1 MVLTLH
7 RTAWAGDL
15 KMQRNTRKCPK
26 CLAELEG
33 EMTQCPRCQ
42 FQLAHIVQV
51 NDSHEKSNRETDKRE
66 STNPLESKLFFDRKV
81 QTRDIA
87 LPAPLHHRWTMIGW
101 VAGSGSFFV
110 GSLAVSLVQGFTSV
124 EWIFLLVILAF
135 FSGAVL
141 AGILGLLGY
150 LIHALSSSP
159 GKENKD
165 IRGALIRFSPEPEKG
180 GFSASGGADKENTTG
195 GESDRYLSLPDGDD
209 PQNIRE

>member
-1 MVLTLH
+1 
-7 RTAWAGDL
+7 
-15 KMQRNTRKCPK
+15 MQRNTWKCPK

-42 FQLAHIVQV
+42 FQLADITQV
-51 NDSHEKSNRETDKRE
+51 NDSHEESVRETDKGE
-66 STNPLESKLFFDRKV
+66 PTSPLENKLFFDRKV
-81 QTRDIA
+81 QTRDIM

-110 GSLAVSLVQGFTSV
+110 GSLAVALVQGFTSV
-124 EWIFLLVILAF
+124 EWIFLLIILAF
-135 FSGAVL
+135 ISGAIL

-150 LIHALSSSP
+150 FIHALSSSP
-159 GKENKD
+159 ARENKD

-180 GFSASGGADKENTTG
+180 GFSASGGAGKDNTMG
-195 GESDRYLSLPDGDD
+195 GESDRYFSLPDGDD